1 MFKKLWNCK
10 FYMGN
15 YWYQQTQIGIFC
27 LCLLTTALYF
37 FREECWWLLRCIRTA
52 HSMSI
57 SMLGRH
63 LINLFF
69 KHKGLLT
76 NIKKKTDKIYFF
88 KAKRYIFMW
97 FSNAY
102 HTYRITYLH
111 SIFKF
116 IFKWTASIYIQS
128 KILSPTK
135 LLYLFT
141 KWEEASF
148 ILNKWIMFSPR

>member
-1 MFKKLWNCK
+1 M
-10 FYMGN
+10 
-15 YWYQQTQIGIFC
+15 
-27 LCLLTTALYF
+27 
-37 FREECWWLLRCIRTA
+37 
-52 HSMSI
+52 
-57 SMLGRH
+57 
-63 LINLFF
+63 
-69 KHKGLLT
+69 T

-128 KILSPTK
+128 KILSPPSLFNYQMRGSQLYFEQMNNVFLQDKYIRWTTK
-135 LLYLFT
+135 KYEYKAWIKGWWLRETLNMF
-141 KWEEASF
+141 F
-148 ILNKWIMFSPR
+148 IRWTGNNEKAPTRNYFEISSGKMWYWNL

>member
-1 MFKKLWNCK
+1 M
-10 FYMGN
+10 
-15 YWYQQTQIGIFC
+15 
-27 LCLLTTALYF
+27 
-37 FREECWWLLRCIRTA
+37 
-52 HSMSI
+52 
-57 SMLGRH
+57 
-63 LINLFF
+63 
-69 KHKGLLT
+69 T

-128 KILSPTK
+128 KILSPPNA
-135 LLYLFT
+135 LLYLINQMRGSQLYFEQMNNVFLQDKYIRWTT
-141 KWEEASF
+141 KKYEYKAWIQGWWLRETLNMFF
-148 ILNKWIMFSPR
+148 IRWTGNNEKAPTRKYFEISSGKMWYWNL